1 MGAMRPEQIKAIS
14 TESYLDDVIDSGWSI
29 KGPRKD
35 PEKDLLAAKR
45 FFKRDIAF
53 LPEHV
58 LKAEG
63 FEIVPPTTFT
73 RGHQL
78 MFKDDGQL
86 IRYTRSQYTLASGD
100 TEIPLYVLLKEG
112 ESDP

>member
-1 MGAMRPEQIKAIS
+1 MGAIKPEQIKAIS
-14 TESYLDDVIDSGWSI
+14 TESYLDEIIDSGWLI

-35 PEKDLLAAKR
+35 PEKDLLAAKK

-53 LPEHV
+53 LPEHI
-58 LKAEG
+58 LKVDG
-63 FEIVPPTTFT
+63 FEIVQPSTFT

-86 IRYTRSQYTLASGD
+86 VRYTKSQYMLTSGEA
-100 TEIPLYVLLKEG
+100 EIPLYVLLKEG
-112 ESDP
+112 ESDL